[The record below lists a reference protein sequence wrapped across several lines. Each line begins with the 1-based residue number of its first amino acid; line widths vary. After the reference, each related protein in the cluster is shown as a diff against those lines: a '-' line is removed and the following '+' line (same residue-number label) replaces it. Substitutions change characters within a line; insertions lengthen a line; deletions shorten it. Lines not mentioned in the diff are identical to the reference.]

1 MSSNGLL
8 AVEDLVVHYVVPRG
22 LVGTMARR
30 PQKLVRAVDG
40 VSFSVG
46 RGELLALVGES
57 GCGKTTT
64 AQTVLRLLDPVAGR
78 ISFDGEDITTLPNSA
93 LRPLRRR
100 MQIIYQDPYESL
112 DPRLTVKSTV
122 EEPLL
127 IHRSGSKRERAEL
140 VRDALARVE
149 LTPPDLF
156 LERFPHELSGGQR
169 QRVAIAASIVLGPD
183 LLVADEPVSMLDV
196 SVRAGVLRLLDS
208 LREAG
213 LGILMITHDLSTAAR
228 FADRIA
234 VMYLGRIVEE
244 GPAEAVVRDP
254 QHPYTKALLSVV
266 PRRDPRDRSRP
277 LILTGEAPD
286 AIRIPRGCRFH
297 PRCPL
302 AIADCREIDPL
313 LERHGAATGA
323 PGRVHPRWLN
333 RSVGGIGAASF
344 CSPTSGRRSRP
355 RCCPSFLTST
365 LGAPAAA
372 LGAIEGV
379 ADGLAGAARL
389 AGGALADDPRR
400 RRATA
405 VGGYSGHRRPLRAD
419 RRRDRGLAGRR
430 PARRRLGGAR
440 AARAR
445 RATRCSPTSCRASAL
460 RARLRLRARDG
471 QPRRDRRAAA
481 RARRWSPLVGVR
493 AAILLSIIPGL
504 LAVAAIFYAIRH
516 TPKLDRA
523 RAPPSA
529 AARAAGAA
537 RASSGGC
544 CRASAFELGNIA
556 ATLLILRATDL
567 LDPGARPRLR
577 RQGRARPLRG
587 LQPRRHARQHPR
599 RRATATGAAVRVSSP
614 AGVACFA
621 LAYARLRRH
630 RRERR
635 RARARVR
642 ARRRRDR
649 LRGDGRARRRGDAR
663 ARETCAARRSG
674 CSRRCRASATSRA
687 SAVAGAL
694 WTLVS
699 PAAAF
704 LYLGAWML
712 VSAVALIPR
721 LD

>member
-64 AQTVLRLLDPVAGR
+64 AQTVLRLLEPVAGR

-266 PRRDPRDRSRP
+266 PRRDPRERSRP

-297 PRCPL
+297 PRCPV
-302 AIADCREIDPL
+302 AIADCREIDPV
-313 LERHGAATGA
+313 LERHGAA
-323 PGRVHPRWLN
+323 PEHR
-333 RSVGGIGAASF
+333 AA
-344 CSPTSGRRSRP
+344 C
-355 RCCPSFLTST
+355 
-365 LGAPAAA
+365 
-372 LGAIEGV
+372 I
-379 ADGLAGAARL
+379 LAG
-389 AGGALADDPRR
+389 
-400 RRATA
+400 
-405 VGGYSGHRRPLRAD
+405 
-419 RRRDRGLAGRR
+419 
-430 PARRRLGGAR
+430 
-440 AARAR
+440 
-445 RATRCSPTSCRASAL
+445 
-460 RARLRLRARDG
+460 
-471 QPRRDRRAAA
+471 
-481 RARRWSPLVGVR
+481 
-493 AAILLSIIPGL
+493 
-504 LAVAAIFYAIRH
+504 
-516 TPKLDRA
+516 
-523 RAPPSA
+523 
-529 AARAAGAA
+529 
-537 RASSGGC
+537 
-544 CRASAFELGNIA
+544 
-556 ATLLILRATDL
+556 
-567 LDPGARPRLR
+567 
-577 RQGRARPLRG
+577 
-587 LQPRRHARQHPR
+587 
-599 RRATATGAAVRVSSP
+599 
-614 AGVACFA
+614 
-621 LAYARLRRH
+621 
-630 RRERR
+630 
-635 RARARVR
+635 
-642 ARRRRDR
+642 
-649 LRGDGRARRRGDAR
+649 
-663 ARETCAARRSG
+663 
-674 CSRRCRASATSRA
+674 
-687 SAVAGAL
+687 
-694 WTLVS
+694 
-699 PAAAF
+699 
-704 LYLGAWML
+704 
-712 VSAVALIPR
+712 
-721 LD
+721 